1 MGFRAYIRMLR
12 ITHTLF
18 SLPFAY
24 VGALAAGLRDP
35 VDALMIGVALFSAR
49 SVAILSND
57 LFDRDLDSYN
67 PRTSGRPLVTGEAH
81 PSVVASLIVVFS
93 FIFSLAALYFN
104 WLAFFLSFPILVA
117 ELSYPFAK
125 RVHCFPHLHLGAIL
139 GASPLAG
146 AIAISGSL
154 ERLPWG
160 YSIALALWVA
170 GFDVIYS
177 LQDVEF
183 DRKFA
188 VRSIPACFGESAAL
202 NVAAIMHLSSFL
214 ILVITSAVGLISL
227 ISIISYGFLLLIE
240 NIKARMGKYKEA
252 FDLNI
257 VIGLLL
263 GLGVMSDYL
272 VQRPLGG

>member
-1 MGFRAYIRMLR
+1 MGFRTYLGMLR
-12 ITHTLF
+12 ISHTAF

-35 VDALMIGVALFSAR
+35 LDAVMIGVALFSAR

-57 LFDRDLDSYN
+57 LFDRELDAYN
-67 PRTSGRPLVTGEAH
+67 PRTSRRPLVTGEAD
-81 PSVVASLIVVFS
+81 PSVVTLLIVF
-93 FIFSLAALYFN
+93 FSLTFSLTALYFN

-117 ELSYPFAK
+117 EVSYPFAK

-154 ERLPWG
+154 EELPWG

-183 DRKFA
+183 DRRFGVK
-188 VRSIPACFGESAAL
+188 SIPACFNETIAL
-202 NVAAIMHLSSFL
+202 NSASVMHVLSFL
-214 ILVITSAVGLISL
+214 VLLSTSAIGLIST

-240 NIKARMGKYKEA
+240 NFKARRGEYEGA

-257 VIGLLL
+257 AIGLLL
-263 GLGVMSDYL
+263 GLGIMLEYIL
-272 VQRPLGG
+272 E